1 MDTALISQLSQ
12 FRQAAVKNASVP
24 QKSSTQN
31 SYSTYTSD
39 VNRKRKIPKPEK
51 SEASSKSQQVSNSA
65 NFSVM
70 ARIVEFLRKRFLDK
84 NNPLQWG
91 LSLDEILQE
100 MQIYDLNK
108 KAIAWLNDN
117 LPKNPKIGQEEPG
130 KFIFKPPYS
139 IKNPQGLRNLL
150 QKQMKSGECGL
161 LHSELAEC
169 IPDVELFISQ
179 IKKNVISIPTQFN
192 KRKDIVYFYNDP
204 THDYE
209 LDEDFKALWRTI
221 PVSHLDDRRIEEYLK
236 KHNIKSIK
244 DIQPKSNN
252 SGVPKRK
259 SRKRA
264 NVKQQN
270 IHMDGILEEYA
281 E

>member
-1 MDTALISQLSQ
+1 MDATLLSQVSQFKQAATKNTFISQK
-12 FRQAAVKNASVP
+12 A
-24 QKSSTQN
+24 STQN

-39 VNRKRKIPKPEK
+39 VNRKRKIVKPEK
-51 SEASSKSQQVSNSA
+51 NETISKSQQASNSA

-70 ARIVEFLRKRFLDK
+70 ARIVEYLRKRFLDK
-84 NNPLQWG
+84 LNPLKWG
-91 LSLDEILQE
+91 LTLDEILQE

-108 KAIAWLNDN
+108 KAINWLNEN
-117 LPKNPKIGQEEPG
+117 LPKNPKITQEEPG
-130 KFIFKPPYS
+130 KFIFKPPYNIS
-139 IKNPQGLRNLL
+139 NPSALRNLL

-169 IPDVELFISQ
+169 IPDVEYFISKIQ
-179 IKKNVISIPTQFN
+179 QNVISIPTQFN
-192 KRKDIVYFYNDP
+192 KRKDTVYFFNDP

-209 LDEDFKALWRTI
+209 LDDDFKALWRTI

-244 DIQPKSNN
+244 DIQPKANN
-252 SGVPKRK
+252 SGVPKRRA
-259 SRKRA
+259 RKRA

-270 IHMDGILEEYA
+270 VHMDGILEEYA